1 MRNNLRNSDGTLT
14 AYAFACGYVE
24 HRYGQLLLI
33 TVAMPSPSAGLYR
46 VTALRGTGERLARS
60 ANFRRLADAR
70 KFARRLM
77 TDLTAP
83 AIGGGETL

>member
-1 MRNNLRNSDGTLT
+1 MRNNLRNSNGTLT

-24 HRYGQLLLI
+24 KNYGPLRGVDLWR
-33 TVAMPSPSAGLYR
+33 TAPGCDYV
-46 VTALRGTGERLARS
+46 VTAITGIGERLTRR
-60 ANFRRLADAR
+60 ANFTRLGDAR

-83 AIGGGETL
+83 AVGGVDTL